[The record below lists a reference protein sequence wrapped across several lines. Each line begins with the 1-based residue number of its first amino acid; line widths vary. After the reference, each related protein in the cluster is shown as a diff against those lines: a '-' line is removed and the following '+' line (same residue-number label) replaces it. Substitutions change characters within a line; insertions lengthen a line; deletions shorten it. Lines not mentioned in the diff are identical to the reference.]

1 MHIRRPLAALFT
13 ALALLGGGTL
23 TACAGPTGSR
33 TGTQADNTK
42 LTSGN
47 DPAGASQGDL
57 PNNSDRE
64 TTTGADRAGN
74 NGQGEP

>member
-1 MHIRRPLAALFT
+1 MHIRRPLAALFL

-33 TGTQADNTK
+33 TGTPADNAQ

-47 DPAGASQGDL
+47 NPAGDSQGDL

-64 TTTGADRAGN
+64 TTTGANRAGN
-74 NGQGEP
+74 NGLGEP